1 MARTVTGIGECT
13 VIREGDGVAL
23 LSLQGAPDLR
33 PKVARALVGNGIDLL
48 RIDRGAA
55 RLESIFLKLT
65 KAPGGAARNERH
77 PAHRAPRARRPTCGR

>member
-1 MARTVTGIGECT
+1 VLHEAG
-13 VIREGDGVAL
+13 GVAV

-33 PKVARALVGNGIDLL
+33 PKVVRALVQNQIDVL

-65 KAPGGAARNERH
+65 QDKADG
-77 PAHRAPRARRPTCGR
+77 RPQ

>member
-1 MARTVTGIGECT
+1 VTGIGECS
-13 VIREGDGVAL
+13 VIREGGGVAL

-48 RIDRGAA
+48 RIDKGAA

-65 KAPGGAARNERH
+65 KGPEATPQ
-77 PAHRAPRARRPTCGR
+77 

>member
-1 MARTVTGIGECT
+1 MTGIGECT
-13 VIREGDGVAL
+13 VLRENGGVAV

-33 PKVARALVGNGIDLL
+33 PKVVRALVQNGIDVL

-65 KAPGGAARNERH
+65 QDGRPPGKPTG
-77 PAHRAPRARRPTCGR
+77 RPQ